1 MLILRLYHFYMN
13 QEYSGTLI
21 QRQFL
26 AYVEIDV
33 LANLM
38 LYQGLTFLGLKMIPT
53 VHIPSL

>member
-1 MLILRLYHFYMN
+1 MSKSDNYFSN
-13 QEYSGTLI
+13 YSGTLK

-33 LANLM
+33 VANLM
-38 LYQGLTFLGLKMIPT
+38 LYQVLTFPGLKMIPT